1 MNFTIGGGRQW
12 KLGDIVTWPVD
23 LLKTE
28 VCNSYVAICPQIF
41 RHSWEIWKISC
52 VKVEGCR
59 SMASASIPLT
69 DFVKSSKF
77 CGNPSVPWARSRQRK
92 LAPTLWLKLG
102 NVICSSYTIR
112 TIWRKG
118 LASNARWD
126 KYLSFVSCFSQL
138 FLDIYMNYHVQQDRK
153 HTQQSTLKAVS
164 GKNLTTFFGQSS
176 ELSLCS
182 TQTTC
187 RTARRCFSRSSAA
200 AAVAQVFVSP
210 CCLSCSD
217 GSVAVTG
224 HLLCC
229 TFLSWRLSLSRPP
242 TGLCHVAPTFVQDSL
257 HVTKKPT
264 GWPLFNHCLC
274 RTDQEGTSIGRE
286 NGKWLSF
293 TPRFPCSGWSHLH
306 LCLVHFKYGLFRCS
320 TLNGSWQGQGLV
332 SQAPN
337 LPTAELLWLGPPAL
351 CTAAASTTTACTW
364 SSGSM
369 SATHYLAPSCWARE
383 HKVLKSPGNIHGSQ
397 VGELVFL

>member
-1 MNFTIGGGRQW
+1 MLQSIISRHQHELPRTTRPQAHAAVNFEGGQW
-12 KLGDIVTWPVD
+12 QKLNNF
-23 LLKTE
+23 LRTE
-28 VCNSYVAICPQIF
+28 
-41 RHSWEIWKISC
+41 
-52 VKVEGCR
+52 
-59 SMASASIPLT
+59 
-69 DFVKSSKF
+69 
-77 CGNPSVPWARSRQRK
+77 
-92 LAPTLWLKLG
+92 
-102 NVICSSYTIR
+102 
-112 TIWRKG
+112 
-118 LASNARWD
+118 
-126 KYLSFVSCFSQL
+126 
-138 FLDIYMNYHVQQDRK
+138 QQ
-153 HTQQSTLKAVS
+153 A
-164 GKNLTTFFGQSS
+164 FGA
-176 ELSLCS
+176 LSLCS

-187 RTARRCFSRSSAA
+187 RTARRCFSRFSAA

-306 LCLVHFKYGLFRCS
+306 LCLVHFKYGLFKCS

-351 CTAAASTTTACTW
+351 CTAAASTTAAST
-364 SSGSM
+364 
-369 SATHYLAPSCWARE
+369 
-383 HKVLKSPGNIHGSQ
+383 
-397 VGELVFL
+397 

>member
-1 MNFTIGGGRQW
+1 M
-12 KLGDIVTWPVD
+12 
-23 LLKTE
+23 
-28 VCNSYVAICPQIF
+28 
-41 RHSWEIWKISC
+41 
-52 VKVEGCR
+52 
-59 SMASASIPLT
+59 
-69 DFVKSSKF
+69 
-77 CGNPSVPWARSRQRK
+77 
-92 LAPTLWLKLG
+92 
-102 NVICSSYTIR
+102 
-112 TIWRKG
+112 
-118 LASNARWD
+118 
-126 KYLSFVSCFSQL
+126 
-138 FLDIYMNYHVQQDRK
+138 
-153 HTQQSTLKAVS
+153 
-164 GKNLTTFFGQSS
+164 
-176 ELSLCS
+176 
-182 TQTTC
+182 
-187 RTARRCFSRSSAA
+187 
-200 AAVAQVFVSP
+200 SP

-293 TPRFPCSGWSHLH
+293 TPGFPCSGWSRLH
-306 LCLVHFKYGLFRCS
+306 LCLVHFKCGMFKCS

-351 CTAAASTTTACTW
+351 CTAAASTTAVHDSLVPCLPRTTW
-364 SSGSM
+364 PPAAESGSTRC
-369 SATHYLAPSCWARE
+369 SSPRATFMEARWAS
-383 HKVLKSPGNIHGSQ
+383 LSFYSNT
-397 VGELVFL
+397 F